1 MFTQQLIGGIAAG
14 FIYALIGLAIT
25 LVFKA
30 TDTINFAM
38 GDMMMVSAFVA
49 YTLLKTVKLPYYQVF
64 LLTLLFAALF
74 GLLLERIVFRPVM
87 KAPLFTG
94 IMLTFGLGLTLRGIA
109 GVVWSFDTYAIDPI
123 FSITPIRFH
132 HLAVTPLTIGNIAI
146 SIFLMLILFLFF
158 KFTVLGV
165 ALRAAA
171 QNRLAAVLMG
181 IKVKRVNSMTWMMS
195 SMIGGVAAI
204 LLAPF
209 TFIDTNMG
217 IVALKAFVA
226 CILGGFGSIPG
237 CILGGIGLGV
247 MESFAGYYLPTE
259 YKQAFTFLVL
269 IAVLSVRPTGIFG
282 VAKLRRV

>member
-1 MFTQQLIGGIAAG
+1 MFTQQLISGIAAG
-14 FIYALIGLAIT
+14 FVYALIGLAIT

-38 GDMMMVSAFVA
+38 GDMMMFSAFIA
-49 YTLLKTVKLPYYQVF
+49 YTLLKTLKLPYYQVF
-64 LLTLLFAALF
+64 ALTVLFSALF
-74 GLLLERIVFRPVM
+74 GLVLERLVFRPVM
-87 KAPLFTG
+87 KAPVFTG

-109 GVVWSFDTYAIDPI
+109 GVTWSFDTYAIDPI
-123 FSITPIRFH
+123 FSITPLRFRQVV
-132 HLAVTPLTIGNIAI
+132 VTPMTIGNISI
-146 SIFLMLILFLFF
+146 SVLLMLLLFAFF
-158 KFTVLGV
+158 RFTVLGV
-165 ALRAAA
+165 GLRAAA

-181 IKVKRVNSMTWMMS
+181 INVKRVNSLTWVMS

-209 TFIDTNMG
+209 TYIDTNMG

-237 CILGGIGLGV
+237 CIVGGIALGV
-247 MESFAGYYLPTE
+247 MESMAGYYLPTE

-269 IAVLSVRPTGIFG
+269 IGVLSVRPTGIFG
-282 VAKLRRV
+282 IPKLRRV